1 MPVSIQLNPKNVEEF
16 VMAHFDIIIRGGTV
30 VDGTRTPRYTSDIAI
45 KDGKIAK
52 IGGLNGSTADKVLDA
67 KGRIVAPGFVD
78 LHTHYDAQIFWDPY
92 CTLSGWHGV
101 TSVAL
106 GNCGFGFAPS
116 RQEDQDR
123 AMLSM
128 TRNEAIPYDAM
139 KAGMPWDWVTFPDFI
154 DSLTRTPKGVNC
166 LTYVPLTP
174 LYAWVMGWEDAKKRR
189 PTEEE
194 LQEMVRLVNEAMDA
208 GACGWSAQVLGINSL
223 QRDYDGTPM
232 ITDMLSEAEILTF
245 AKILA
250 DRDEGFIELAY
261 QETGEEGR
269 PLGEETRTFFE
280 KVAET
285 AKRPILYQVVTPNSV
300 HPEQHRERI
309 RWLESCAE
317 RGLRVYGQG
326 ATNRGG
332 FLFTFEDW
340 NMFDESPAWR
350 DVTLGT
356 KDERKANMQDPAMRR
371 RLKEEWDSGTRPTRA
386 SQGSVGGLLVLTKN
400 VKIDIGPESDFTKLP
415 VPVEVGGASYLL
427 MKGRD
432 GYKLLSTF
440 CPHQGG
446 TIEDG
451 EEAFVC
457 DGHGYNFDK
466 DGGRCI
472 TNPSLRMKSFVVSVK
487 DGRLIAS
494 APDENAD
501 TVAEAGQIVQ
511 QIADREGKHV
521 IDALLDMVVEDDLS
535 TEFFADIQG
544 REVAQYTAEVLDSN
558 HIVPGVSD
566 GGAHVKFLTNGSYP
580 TDIITWLVRDEEV
593 ITLEDAH
600 YKLSYLPAHFG
611 GFKDRGAI
619 REGAPADIVVYDLDK
634 LEVLPSEVAEDL
646 PGGEWRRIQ
655 KSKGYNWIMVN
666 GEITF
671 EEGEPTGAMPGRLLR
686 NGRG

>member
-1 MPVSIQLNPKNVEEF
+1 
-16 VMAHFDIIIRGGTV
+16 MAHFDIIIREGTV

-67 KGRIVAPGFVD
+67 KGRVVAPGFVD

-194 LQEMVRLVNEAMDA
+194 LQEMARLINEAMDA

-232 ITDMLSEAEILTF
+232 VTDMLSEAEILTF

-269 PLGEETRTFFE
+269 PLGEETRIFFE

-285 AKRPILYQVVTPNSV
+285 AQTA
-300 HPEQHRERI
+300 HPVSSSDPQ
-309 RWLESCAE
+309 
-317 RGLRVYGQG
+317 
-326 ATNRGG
+326 
-332 FLFTFEDW
+332 
-340 NMFDESPAWR
+340 
-350 DVTLGT
+350 LGT
-356 KDERKANMQDPAMRR
+356 PRAAPGANPLVRELRRAGPSSIRPRSDKPR
-371 RLKEEWDSGTRPTRA
+371 RLSFYFRRLELIRR
-386 SQGSVGGLLVLTKN
+386 LT
-400 VKIDIGPESDFTKLP
+400 
-415 VPVEVGGASYLL
+415 
-427 MKGRD
+427 
-432 GYKLLSTF
+432 
-440 CPHQGG
+440 
-446 TIEDG
+446 
-451 EEAFVC
+451 
-457 DGHGYNFDK
+457 
-466 DGGRCI
+466 
-472 TNPSLRMKSFVVSVK
+472 SL
-487 DGRLIAS
+487 A
-494 APDENAD
+494 
-501 TVAEAGQIVQ
+501 
-511 QIADREGKHV
+511 
-521 IDALLDMVVEDDLS
+521 
-535 TEFFADIQG
+535 
-544 REVAQYTAEVLDSN
+544 
-558 HIVPGVSD
+558 
-566 GGAHVKFLTNGSYP
+566 
-580 TDIITWLVRDEEV
+580 
-593 ITLEDAH
+593 
-600 YKLSYLPAHFG
+600 
-611 GFKDRGAI
+611 
-619 REGAPADIVVYDLDK
+619 
-634 LEVLPSEVAEDL
+634 
-646 PGGEWRRIQ
+646 
-655 KSKGYNWIMVN
+655 
-666 GEITF
+666 
-671 EEGEPTGAMPGRLLR
+671 
-686 NGRG
+686 